1 MEARFA
7 IESLCCANEK
17 CKEYGQRGKGNLIVR
32 KVYGEDKIRYLR
44 CNKCGIEFSERKGTA
59 LYNSKIPESKAVS
72 IIEHLDRKNGVVA
85 TAELVKVAKDTV
97 SRLSRVTG
105 EVFSLLHDA
114 VVRGIS
120 PIALEFDEK
129 WSFTG
134 KKQKNVTAQDEQEE
148 VGDHWD
154 VNCIDPQ
161 SKLLVTLVPGKRTLQ
176 TIQAAV
182 LDAAS
187 RLDEDA
193 PLPAIFTDGESAYQ
207 DAILNAFGNR
217 YPSPRSSNKGQP
229 PNPIIRVPQELV
241 YAQVV
246 KHRQG
251 GKVIEVE
258 IRPIFGKGRLESVV
272 AVLGWKKANTSAIER
287 FNLTDRS
294 RNARKARKSLN
305 FSRNSFLHDSMSFI
319 SALLYNFH
327 HFNRSLN
334 LKSESG
340 SLLKR
345 TPAMVAGLAH
355 SCFSVL
361 DLMRICPIGL

>member
-1 MEARFA
+1 MEARLS
-7 IESLCCANEK
+7 IESLCCVNER
-17 CKEYGQRGKGNLIVR
+17 CKQYGERGKENLIVR
-32 KVYGEDKIRYLR
+32 KVYGEDEIRYLR
-44 CNKCGIEFSERKGTA
+44 CRSCGVEFSERKGTA
-59 LYNSKIPESKAVS
+59 LYNSKIAESKAVS

-105 EVFSLLHDA
+105 EVFSSLHDA
-114 VVRGIS
+114 MVKDIS
-120 PIALEFDEK
+120 PTALEFDEK

-134 KKQKNVTAQDEQEE
+134 KKQKNVTAKDEQEQ

-161 SKLLVTLVPGKRTLQ
+161 SKLLVTLVPGKRTLE
-176 TIQAAV
+176 TIEQAV

-187 RLDEDA
+187 RLAMDG
-193 PLPAIFTDGESAYQ
+193 PIPAIFTDGESAYQ
-207 DAILNAFGNR
+207 NAILNAFGNR
-217 YPSPRSSNKGQP
+217 YPSPRSSNIGRP

-251 GKVIEVE
+251 GKVINVE
-258 IRPIFGKGRLESVV
+258 IRPIFGKGKLDSVV
-272 AVLGWKKANTSAIER
+272 AALGWKKANTSSIER

-305 FSRNSFLHDSMSFI
+305 FSRNSLLHDSMSFI

-334 LKSESG
+334 LKSELG

-345 TPAMVAGLAH
+345 TPAMAAGLAH
-355 SCFSVL
+355 RCFSVL
-361 DLMRICPIGL
+361 DLMRMCPIGL